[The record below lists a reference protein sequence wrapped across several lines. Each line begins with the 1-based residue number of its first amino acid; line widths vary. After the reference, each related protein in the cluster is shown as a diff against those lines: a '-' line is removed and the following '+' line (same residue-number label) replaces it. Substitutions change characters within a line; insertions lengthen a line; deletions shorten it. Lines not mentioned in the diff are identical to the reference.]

1 MMYFDIKLL
10 PWMTYFLA
18 RYENKIEKEE
28 TISALRRPIY
38 LLLEKVK
45 EKEKTETNPWQDED
59 PLSSSNV
66 IKLAHLMYLLPYRL

>member
-1 MMYFDIKLL
+1 MIYFDIKLL
-10 PWMTYFLA
+10 MPVMTYFLA

-45 EKEKTETNPWQDED
+45 EKEKETNPWQDED
-59 PLSSSNV
+59 PMSSSKV
-66 IKLAHLMYLLPYRL
+66 I

>member
-1 MMYFDIKLL
+1 MNNYMMYTFS
-10 PWMTYFLA
+10 A

-45 EKEKTETNPWQDED
+45 EKEKSETNPWQDED
-59 PLSSSNV
+59 PLSSS
-66 IKLAHLMYLLPYRL
+66 K